1 MSSRPGQPDRALDHA
16 DLDPDPIV
24 QFGRWFDQAAA
35 VSDMPEAMTLAT
47 VDGNG
52 RPDARMV
59 LLKAAGPDGFRFYT
73 NYEGVKA
80 GQLDA
85 SPVAALVFHW
95 PVLDRQVRVRG
106 PVKKVSSRESD
117 AYFATRDRAS
127 QIGAWASPQS
137 RQLDSG
143 RTELDELAREV
154 EERFS
159 ETESI
164 PRPPHWGGF
173 VVEPAEIEFWQGR
186 RARLHDRFRYRR
198 DEAGWLISRLAP

>member
-16 DLDPDPIV
+16 DLDPDPV
-24 QFGRWFDQAAA
+24 TQFHRWFEQAAA

-47 VDGNG
+47 VDSDG

-59 LLKAAGPDGFRFYT
+59 LLKGAGPDGFRFFT

-80 GQLDA
+80 GQLG
-85 SPVAALVFHW
+85 STPFAALVFHW

-106 PVKKVSSRESD
+106 GVRQLAAAESD
-117 AYFATRDRAS
+117 AYFATRDRGS

-137 RQLDSG
+137 RPLESG
-143 RTELDELAREV
+143 RTELDGLARKA
-154 EERFS
+154 EERFE

-164 PRPPHWGGF
+164 PRPAHWGGY
-173 VVEPAEIEFWQGR
+173 VVEPSEVEFWQGR

-198 DEAGWLISRLAP
+198 VGTAWSITRLAP